1 MIQNLI
7 LHMLSGQRLLYE
19 NIEIIGLCLQVLLE
33 QYPLGE
39 RSENWV
45 FCPLY
50 TSTWKTEVRI

>member
-39 RSENWV
+39 RSEN
-45 FCPLY
+45 
-50 TSTWKTEVRI
+50 